1 MHRAVRPG
9 YSSDSPWSLFP
20 LIDSGNTSKYKL
32 PRLYFPAVFVSIIL
46 ENSAI
51 NWDSIYQ
58 IINIK
63 MHPRIPEYAKESR
76 NKAVKVR
83 LLPASLAE
91 KPRTCKSNSS
101 SHFNYL
107 NKCSE

>member
-51 NWDSIYQ
+51 NWDQ
-58 IINIK
+58 
-63 MHPRIPEYAKESR
+63 
-76 NKAVKVR
+76 
-83 LLPASLAE
+83 
-91 KPRTCKSNSS
+91 
-101 SHFNYL
+101 YL
-107 NKCSE
+107 